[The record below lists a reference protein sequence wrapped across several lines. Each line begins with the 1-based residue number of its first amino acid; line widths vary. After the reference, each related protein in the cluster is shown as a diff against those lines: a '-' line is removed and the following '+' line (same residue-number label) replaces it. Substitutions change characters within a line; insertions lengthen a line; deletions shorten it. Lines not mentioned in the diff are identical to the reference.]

1 MELTVSLI
9 ALAAFVCSF
18 ALGSDLRQRVLVV
31 LLAIGLSAV
40 VGVIVVL
47 GGFLPTPS
55 TPGPGP
61 VQVLRDG
68 YVSSDRCRAC
78 HPSQYES
85 WHQSFHRTMTQ
96 PGTLDTIE
104 APLTG
109 EPIEMWGQSYRFF
122 VRDGQPWVEFPDPSS
137 PSSRQDR
144 NASLAASGPRL
155 ERPVALVTGS
165 HHYQVYWAARS
176 EDSRE
181 LMAVPLVWRIA
192 EQRFIPRSAA
202 FLTPPEMSNRELPWG
217 LVCLKCHVTG
227 GRPGVDL
234 NTDYV
239 ELGIA
244 CEACHGPAQ
253 EHIEQHQNPIR
264 RYRAHLQDGD
274 DDEQR
279 DPTIADPTK
288 LEGSRGSEI
297 CAQCHSLLVI
307 PDADDFM
314 ANGTPF
320 RPGDAI
326 AEHFPELRGESE
338 SEAER
343 AGSFWSDGEIRLTGR
358 EWVAMTQSACH
369 VRGEL
374 SCMDCHSMHEGSRD
388 DQLDPVRGTDAGCFA
403 CHAGTDYA
411 TQAHTHHAADSSGS
425 SCLNCHM
432 PLTNYGLLKA
442 VRTHRITSPI
452 ASTTLATGRPNAC
465 NLCHLDQTL
474 AWTAD
479 KLSAWY
485 GHEGVTVPGP
495 RADVAD
501 SVYAILSGDAGQRA
515 LAAYA
520 MGWAP
525 AQEVSGTTWMPP
537 FLVLGLNDPYDAVR
551 QISERSLRT
560 LPGYEGFAY
569 DALDVPNERVTAVE
583 NLIPEWFERHRSE
596 IAAMPANV
604 PLDATFGFDREML
617 QALLMQRDQRPI
629 ILTE

>member
-1 MELTVSLI
+1 MEVAVTLI
-9 ALAAFVCSF
+9 ALATFVCSF
-18 ALGSDLRQRVLVV
+18 ALGRDRRERARVVV
-31 LLAIGLSAV
+31 LAIAVSGIAGGVVVFGGLMPV
-40 VGVIVVL
+40 
-47 GGFLPTPS
+47 PP

-96 PGTLDTIE
+96 PGTLDTIA

-109 EPIEMWGQSYRFF
+109 EPIEMWGQRYRFF
-122 VRDGQPWVEFPDPSS
+122 ERDGQPWVELPDPSS
-137 PSSRQDR
+137 TSSRQDR
-144 NASLAASGPRL
+144 NASLVASGPRI
-155 ERPVALVTGS
+155 ERPLALVTGS
-165 HHYQVYWAARS
+165 HHYQVYWASRS
-176 EDSRE
+176 DDSRD
-181 LMAVPLVWRIA
+181 LIAVPLVWRIA

-202 FLTPPEMSNRELPWG
+202 FLTPPEMSNRELPWR

-227 GRPGVDL
+227 GRPGVDRD
-234 NTDYV
+234 TDYV

-253 EHIEQHQNPIR
+253 EHIEHHQDPIR
-264 RYRAHLQDGD
+264 RYRAHFRHADG
-274 DDEQR
+274 QR
-279 DPTIADPTK
+279 DPTIVDPAK

-297 CAQCHSLLVI
+297 CAQCHSLLIV
-307 PDADDFM
+307 PDADGFI

-343 AGSFWSDGEIRLTGR
+343 ASSFWSDGEIRLTGR

-374 SCMDCHSMHEGSRD
+374 SCMDCHSMHEGSRE
-388 DQLDPVRGTDAGCFA
+388 DQLIAPAHDTDASCLE
-403 CHAGTDYA
+403 CHAHGDYELE
-411 TQAHTHHAADSSGS
+411 AHTHHQAGSSGS
-425 SCLNCHM
+425 ACTNCHM
-432 PLTNYGLLKA
+432 PLTNYGLLGA
-442 VRTHRITSPI
+442 VRTHRITSPV
-452 ASTTLATGRPNAC
+452 ARTTLATGRPNAC

-485 GHEGVTVPGP
+485 GHEGVTVSGS

-525 AQEVSGTTWMPP
+525 AQQASGTSWMPP

-551 QISERSLRT
+551 QIAERSLRT
-560 LPGYEGFAY
+560 LPGYDDFAY
-569 DALDVPNERVTAVE
+569 DALGVPNERIADVE

-596 IAAMPANV
+596 IAAMPTTV
-604 PLDATFGFDREML
+604 PLDPTFGFDRELL
-617 QALLMQRDQRPI
+617 QTLLMQRDQRPI
-629 ILTE
+629 VLTE